1 MESAWLVEWR
11 NCMSMHW
18 LGLFVAMGFLL
29 LVARKSL
36 PLAFSLSAL
45 VLGVFT
51 LSPMSIWTSVWNTVT
66 DPSVL
71 LLAAAMGIIPLIG
84 AIMDESG
91 QMDRLVNNLRIGKR
105 PFLVLSPALLGM
117 LPVPGGALLSSPLVE
132 RAGGGVQ
139 AETKAVVNVWFR
151 HVLLIIYPLSPA
163 LIVSAKIAGFEVY
176 RAIPYLIPGF
186 ITMSIIGWVFFLRG
200 VEGEIVYRGAV
211 SVRELLLPLSII
223 LLAPLLDFLLPR
235 VLTFS
240 VPEWGTL
247 IAVAGS
253 LGVAL
258 LASGLSWR
266 AMGVVSGHAG
276 PWNFS
281 LMIVGMYL
289 FSNVFRAS
297 GMSELM
303 ASLAIGEPL
312 LCLVSFALGVITG
325 RIQLPASVVIP
336 TYLSMV
342 GTNPMDPV
350 VFALVFF
357 SAVLGYLVSPVH
369 PCVCVSLEYF
379 KADMGDYL
387 RTMAQPILLAL
398 ALVLAVA
405 TVLL

>member
-1 MESAWLVEWR
+1 
-11 NCMSMHW
+11 MSMHW
-18 LGLFVAMGFLL
+18 LGLFVAMGSLL

-84 AIMDESG
+84 AFMDESG

-186 ITMSIIGWVFFLRG
+186 ITMSIIGWIFFLRD
-200 VEGEIVYRGAV
+200 VEGEI
-211 SVRELLLPLSII
+211 SQN
-223 LLAPLLDFLLPR
+223 
-235 VLTFS
+235 
-240 VPEWGTL
+240 
-247 IAVAGS
+247 
-253 LGVAL
+253 AL
-258 LASGLSWR
+258 R
-266 AMGVVSGHAG
+266 
-276 PWNFS
+276 
-281 LMIVGMYL
+281 
-289 FSNVFRAS
+289 
-297 GMSELM
+297 
-303 ASLAIGEPL
+303 
-312 LCLVSFALGVITG
+312 
-325 RIQLPASVVIP
+325 
-336 TYLSMV
+336 
-342 GTNPMDPV
+342 
-350 VFALVFF
+350 
-357 SAVLGYLVSPVH
+357 
-369 PCVCVSLEYF
+369 
-379 KADMGDYL
+379 
-387 RTMAQPILLAL
+387 
-398 ALVLAVA
+398 
-405 TVLL
+405 